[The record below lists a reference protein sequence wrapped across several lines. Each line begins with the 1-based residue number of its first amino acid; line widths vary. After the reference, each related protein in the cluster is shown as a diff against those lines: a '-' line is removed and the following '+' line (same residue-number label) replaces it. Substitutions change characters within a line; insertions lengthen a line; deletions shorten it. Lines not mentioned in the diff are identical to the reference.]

1 MWEKIKTHHTVALL
15 TNFLNNTFKIN
26 WPLSE
31 TKIKYVDMIDS
42 RIHSALSYN
51 ILSACNGALETILNR
66 CLVK

>member
-1 MWEKIKTHHTVALL
+1 MWENKTHHTVALL
-15 TNFLNNTFKIN
+15 TNLLNNTFKIS

-31 TKIKYVDMIDS
+31 TKMKYVDMIVS
-42 RIHSALSYN
+42 RIHSALGYN